1 MFEGFQPVLV
11 FLTTFAVLALAA
23 RQIGHYL
30 ARLRLPLISGFLFA
44 GILVGP
50 YGLDLISE
58 TALDRLD
65 FITEISLAFIAF
77 AAGAELRINQLRG
90 RLRSIGWVMGAN
102 AVIVPII
109 GSLAVFILTGSLPF
123 LAELGMPGRIAASI
137 LAGSILVARSPSSA
151 IAIVN
156 ELRAK
161 GRFTQ
166 TTLGVIMMADVVVI
180 VLFAISAEIADAL
193 LVDLG
198 FSVGFVALL
207 IGELLLSLLLGYIT
221 GRLLQWILS
230 MHLRHLAKAALVLIL
245 GYGVFVTS
253 HWIRETS
260 AEMLSVELLLEPLL
274 IAMIGG
280 FFVINYTGYRDEFLS
295 VLEDVAPA
303 VYVTFFTLT
312 GASMDLGVLS
322 DTWVIAVLIFAVR
335 LVAFFISSF
344 AGGLIAGDPLRHNAL
359 SWMAYVTQAGVG
371 LGLATEVAAEFPGWG
386 EELATII
393 ISIIVLSQV
402 VGPPLHKWV
411 INYVGESHSRAQPGE
426 FDGQRDAIIFGVD
439 DQSLILSRQLQSHGW
454 QVKLGCLDPDFKEE
468 IEATDVDVHLCQGL
482 TLETLQDL
490 EAEHADAVVSMLSDD
505 ENYRVC
511 ELVYEHYG
519 TETLVV
525 RLNDR
530 TNVDRFH
537 ELDVRIVEPGTAM
550 VSLLDHFVRS
560 PATTSILLGLDH
572 DQDVVEIELRN
583 PALHGIFL
591 RDLRLPLDTLVLSV
605 RRKDHTILSHGYTRL
620 ELGDHVTLV
629 GSPESL
635 EQVMLRFDEQQ
646 RAL

>member
-1 MFEGFQPVLV
+1 MLEAYQPVLV
-11 FLTTFAVLALAA
+11 FLATFAVLALAA

-30 ARLRLPLISGFLFA
+30 TRLRLPLISGFLFA

-65 FITEISLAFIAF
+65 FINEISLAFIAF
-77 AAGAELRINQLRG
+77 AAGAELRIDQLRG
-90 RLRSIGWVMGAN
+90 RMHSIGWIMGAN

-123 LAELGMPGRIAASI
+123 LAELGIPGRIAASL

-166 TTLGVIMMADVVVI
+166 TTLGVIMLADVVVI
-180 VLFAISAEIADAL
+180 VLFAISAEVADAL
-193 LVDLG
+193 LEEVGFSLG
-198 FSVGFVALL
+198 FVGLL

-221 GRLLQWILS
+221 GRLLQWVLS
-230 MHLRHLAKAALVLIL
+230 THLRHLAKTALILLL
-245 GYGVFVTS
+245 GYGVFVVS
-253 HWIRETS
+253 HTIRENS
-260 AEMLSVELLLEPLL
+260 AQILSVELLLEPLL

-280 FFVINYTGYRDEFLS
+280 FYVINYTDFRSEFLS
-295 VLEDVAPA
+295 ILEEVAPA

-322 DTWVIAVLIFAVR
+322 DAWLIAVIIFAVR
-335 LVAFFISSF
+335 LAAFFISSF
-344 AGGLIAGDPLRHNAL
+344 AGGLVAGDPMRHNTL

-371 LGLATEVAAEFPGWG
+371 LGLATEVAVEFPGWG
-386 EELATII
+386 EEFATII

-411 INYVGESHSRAQPGE
+411 INYVGESHGRGEPGE

-439 DQSLILSRQLQSHGW
+439 DQSLVLSRQLQSHGW
-454 QVKLGCLDPDFKEE
+454 QVKLGCLDPAFKDE
-468 IEATDVDVHLCQGL
+468 IETTDVEVHLCQGL
-482 TLETLQDL
+482 NLNTLQDL
-490 EAEHADAVVSMLSDD
+490 EAEHADAIVSMLSDE
-505 ENYRVC
+505 ENYRIC
-511 ELVYEHYG
+511 ELAYEHYG

-530 TNVDRFH
+530 TNLDRFH
-537 ELDVRIVEPGTAM
+537 ELDVQVVEPGTAI

-560 PATTSILLGLDH
+560 PATTSILLGMDH
-572 DQDVVEIELRN
+572 DQDVVEIEVRN
-583 PALHGIFL
+583 PALHGMFL

-629 GSPESL
+629 GSSESL
-635 EQVMLRFDEQQ
+635 EQVMLRFDERQ
-646 RAL
+646 RAV